1 MKIKEVIQF
10 LETKYPLAWQE
21 DFDNC
26 GLQCGNAEQE
36 IKGVLV
42 CFEMSDY
49 TIEEVLFAKHW
60 KIEWFCT
67 LCTPIW
73 IVRQQE

>member
-26 GLQCGNAEQE
+26 GLQCGNAKQE

-49 TIEEVLFAKHW
+49 TIEEALKMGANMVISHHPLMLKN
-60 KIEWFCT
+60 
-67 LCTPIW
+67 
-73 IVRQQE
+73 

>member
-49 TIEEVLFAKHW
+49 TIEEALKKSELFCKNSNIYFD
-60 KIEWFCT
+60 KSIDKT
-67 LCTPIW
+67 GI
-73 IVRQQE
+73 